1 MLLPSRDF
9 SRTRLVQM
17 PDDFEEHEAF
27 RYVTGIIAQVEERDP
42 DYDVDD
48 ILENLEDRGFTSVD
62 FILGPEAD

>member
-9 SRTRLVQM
+9 SRVRLVQM

-27 RYVTGIIAQVEERDP
+27 RYVTGIIAQVEEQDP

-48 ILENLEDRGFTSVD
+48 ILESLEDRGFTSVD
-62 FILGPEAD
+62 FVLGPEAD